1 MAKVVSTRDVVF
13 NEETVFNG
21 KTEDLMDNL
30 MHNTLEEIATWV
42 KTVEL
47 PGTQSQQ
54 LETETFYEDNTTQ
67 EDPPRK
73 RQTRYHQGRKVT
85 KSYLT
90 PPPTPLLAAFLIYG
104 QASETDRSGQSTSTT
119 VPWAA
124 AFMVGTESGH
134 LSKHEGK
141 PINKAQL
148 KRVLAKGVK
157 PHRSQLPDP
166 PTSHSKLENY
176 PLYEQFKEAERTH
189 LDSYKNMQS

>member
-1 MAKVVSTRDVVF
+1 M
-13 NEETVFNG
+13 N
-21 KTEDLMDNL
+21 NL

-54 LETETFYEDNTTQ
+54 PETETFYEDDTTQ

-73 RQTRYHQGRKVT
+73 SQTRYHQGRKVT
-85 KSYLT
+85 ESYLT
-90 PPPTPLLAAFLIYG
+90 PPPTPPPAAFLIYG
-104 QASETDRSGQSTSTT
+104 EASEADRSGQSTSMT

-124 AFMVGTESGH
+124 AFMAGTEAGH
-134 LSKHEGK
+134 IGKHEGK
-141 PINKAQL
+141 PIDKAQL
-148 KRVLAKGVK
+148 KRLLAKGVK

-166 PTSHSKLENY
+166 PTSHSKLESH

-189 LDSYKNMQS
+189 LDSHKNMQSWAEIPATPVKRAGHQILDCM